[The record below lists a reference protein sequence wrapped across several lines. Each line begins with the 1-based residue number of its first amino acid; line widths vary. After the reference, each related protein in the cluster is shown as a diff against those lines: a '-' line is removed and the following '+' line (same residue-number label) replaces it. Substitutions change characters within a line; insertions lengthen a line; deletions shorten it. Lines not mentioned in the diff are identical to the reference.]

1 MLCKSREDKMSVK
14 YSQKFLQELI
24 KEGEETIIYLQRELA
39 SFEVDAP
46 PQTPTKGE

>member
-1 MLCKSREDKMSVK
+1 MLFKGSQDKMN
-14 YSQKFLQELI
+14 QDFIIELI
-24 KEGEETIIYLQRELA
+24 NRCEALTDFIKTELA